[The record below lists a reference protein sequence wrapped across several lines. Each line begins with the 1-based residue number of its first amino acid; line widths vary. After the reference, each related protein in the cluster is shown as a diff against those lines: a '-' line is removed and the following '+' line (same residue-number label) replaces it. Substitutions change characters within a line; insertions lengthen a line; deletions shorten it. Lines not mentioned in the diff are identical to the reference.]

1 MRCILRTS
9 QFKQVVIKKVI
20 NIRCRG
26 NCVLL
31 LLSPELGTQPDR
43 QGWLLAR
50 HFEPS
55 LTGGLMPR

>member
-1 MRCILRTS
+1 MCCILRTS

-31 LLSPELGTQPDR
+31 LLSPELGTSPTVRDVSLPDI
-43 QGWLLAR
+43 LSP
-50 HFEPS
+50 PS
-55 LTGGLMPR
+55 RAG